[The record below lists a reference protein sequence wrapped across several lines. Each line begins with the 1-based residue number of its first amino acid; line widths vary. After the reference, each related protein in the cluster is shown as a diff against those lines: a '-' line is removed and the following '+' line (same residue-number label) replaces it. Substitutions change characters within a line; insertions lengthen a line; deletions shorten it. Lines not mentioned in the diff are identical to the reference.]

1 MSLTRE
7 EIDLR
12 DLLRNVIESMV
23 PATAA
28 KRIELQF
35 SAAPDAIVLGDLHR
49 LEQVFFNLLG
59 NAVKFTDEGGGI
71 DVSVKCRDGYVEADV
86 TDTGIGIEPEFL
98 PHVFDRFRQAD
109 STTTRVHGGVG
120 LGLSI
125 ARQLVEAHQGTLSV
139 TSDGKNQG
147 STFSVRLPMA
157 IRQTDTGDASPTSEA
172 KSPSGVRLDGIRVL
186 VVDDEQDS
194 REVMAHTLEDC
205 GASVSLAGTAREAL
219 EILEQSEMDVL
230 LADIAM
236 PDEDGYALIRQIRS
250 SAAGRIATIPAAAV
264 TAHARDDERRQ
275 ALAAGFHLH
284 LAKPFEP
291 GQLTRT
297 VQALARGNSLVH

>member
-1 MSLTRE
+1 
-7 EIDLR
+7 
-12 DLLRNVIESMV
+12 
-23 PATAA
+23 
-28 KRIELQF
+28 
-35 SAAPDAIVLGDLHR
+35 VLGDLHR

-59 NAVKFTDEGGGI
+59 NAVKFTEEGGRI
-71 DVSVKCRDGYVEADV
+71 EVTVNCLDCHVDASVI
-86 TDTGIGIEPEFL
+86 DTGIGIDPEFL

-125 ARQLVEAHQGTLSV
+125 ARQLVEAHQGSISV
-139 TSDGKNQG
+139 TSDGKDRG
-147 STFSVRLPMA
+147 STFTVRLPMVS
-157 IRQTDTGDASPTSEA
+157 RRSDAAEDAPSSESKA
-172 KSPSGVRLDGIRVL
+172 PSGIRLDGIRVL

-205 GASVSLAGTAREAL
+205 GASVSLAGNAREAL
-219 EILEQSEMDVL
+219 AILEESEMDVL

-236 PDEDGYALIRQIRS
+236 PDQDGYSLIREIRS
-250 SAAGRIATIPAAAV
+250 SGAGRIAAIPAAAV
-264 TAHARDDERRQ
+264 TAHARDEERRQ
-275 ALAAGFHLH
+275 ALAAGFHMH

-297 VQALARGNSLVH
+297 VQALARGNSLIH

>member
-1 MSLTRE
+1 M
-7 EIDLR
+7 
-12 DLLRNVIESMV
+12 
-23 PATAA
+23 
-28 KRIELQF
+28 
-35 SAAPDAIVLGDLHR
+35 
-49 LEQVFFNLLG
+49 
-59 NAVKFTDEGGGI
+59 
-71 DVSVKCRDGYVEADV
+71 
-86 TDTGIGIEPEFL
+86 
-98 PHVFDRFRQAD
+98 
-109 STTTRVHGGVG
+109 
-120 LGLSI
+120 
-125 ARQLVEAHQGTLSV
+125 
-139 TSDGKNQG
+139 
-147 STFSVRLPMA
+147 
-157 IRQTDTGDASPTSEA
+157 
-172 KSPSGVRLDGIRVL
+172 
-186 VVDDEQDS
+186 
-194 REVMAHTLEDC
+194 
-205 GASVSLAGTAREAL
+205 